1 MPLFALLTP
10 KGYNRV
16 LGDSLILKSNK
27 GLKSL
32 WVLFFLLLVGPNP
45 FVNAQTATFEIS
57 GAVEGFF
64 PTLLEPEGYMGIAF
78 TNTTDFEVSI
88 ELKAFDPH
96 GELITGRDILNPA
109 TLRVPPRGQTWA
121 SVGDVFGASILFADV
136 GKIFYQSNRAA
147 LATLFLIGD
156 EKNMLLD
163 GGTAGQTPLKTFVLP
178 SISREGK
185 EPFTTVHVF
194 NPSADSNLE
203 VELTLFDLTGRVV
216 ASRGVSIPP
225 QGTVVQNLAAL
236 FGIDPAMFSGGYI
249 RGSAGG
255 DGVVAFET
263 FGNKQSLNLL
273 SAQPLS
279 LSGRSYSIP
288 HFAVGGGFDTE
299 LNLIN
304 TDSSRSVT
312 LRVMALDD
320 QGNARLNPVQ
330 VSLGPLEQGI
340 FHLSSLFGISS
351 DELVVGSLRVDK
363 EEVLDSSLEPASVNG
378 SLRLKSSDG
387 RLSASLP
394 LLLPHDADAFYAHIA
409 QDLGFFTGV
418 AVLNPHGNPVEV
430 TVEAF
435 DQVGEPLGESTF
447 ALLGGGRKAKLLLEL
462 IPATAGQVGGYF
474 RVRGAREIVSFAL
487 FGDLASESISIIPS
501 Q

>member
-1 MPLFALLTP
+1 MI
-10 KGYNRV
+10 
-16 LGDSLILKSNK
+16 S
-27 GLKSL
+27 
-32 WVLFFLLLVGPNP
+32 FLLLVCPKP
-45 FVNAQTATFEIS
+45 FLNAQTASFEIS

-64 PTLLEPEGYMGIAF
+64 PTLLAPERYMGIAF

-88 ELKAFDPH
+88 ELKAFDLH
-96 GELITGRDILNPA
+96 GDLIVGRDILNPA
-109 TLRVPPRGQTWA
+109 TLRVSSRGQTWA
-121 SVGDVFGASILFADV
+121 SVGDVFGVGILSADLA
-136 GKIFYQSNRAA
+136 KISYQSNRAA

-156 EKNMLLD
+156 EKNTLLD
-163 GGTAGQTPLKTFVLP
+163 GGTAGEIPLKTFILP
-178 SISREGK
+178 NISREGDL
-185 EPFTTVHVF
+185 PFTTIHVF

-216 ASRGVSIPP
+216 ASRAVALSP
-225 QGTVVQNLAAL
+225 QGTVIQNLTAL
-236 FGIDPAMFSGGYI
+236 FEIDPATFSGGYI

-263 FGNKQSLNLL
+263 FGNEQSLNLL
-273 SAQPLS
+273 GAQPTPLHEQ
-279 LSGRSYSIP
+279 SYRIP

-304 TDSSRSVT
+304 TDSSRWVT
-312 LRVMALDD
+312 LRISALDD

-340 FHLSSLFGISS
+340 FNLSSLFGISS
-351 DELVVGSLRVDK
+351 DELAVGSLRIDL

-378 SLRLKSSDG
+378 SLRLRSSDG

-435 DQVGEPLGESTF
+435 DQVGDPLGESTF
-447 ALLGGGRKAKLLLEL
+447 TLPGGGRKAKLLLEL

>member
-1 MPLFALLTP
+1 
-10 KGYNRV
+10 
-16 LGDSLILKSNK
+16 
-27 GLKSL
+27 
-32 WVLFFLLLVGPNP
+32 
-45 FVNAQTATFEIS
+45 
-57 GAVEGFF
+57 
-64 PTLLEPEGYMGIAF
+64 MGIAF

-96 GELITGRDILNPA
+96 GDLITGRGILNPA
-109 TLRVPPRGQTWA
+109 TLRVSPRGQTWA
-121 SVGDVFGASILFADV
+121 SVGDVFGAGILSADL
-136 GKIFYQSNRAA
+136 GKISYQSNRAA

-156 EKNMLLD
+156 EKNTLLD
-163 GGTAGQTPLKTFVLP
+163 GGTAGQIPLKTFVLP
-178 SISREGK
+178 SIAREGE
-185 EPFTTVHVF
+185 EPFTTIHLF
-194 NPSADSNLE
+194 NPSVDSNLE

-216 ASRGVSIPP
+216 ASRGVALPP
-225 QGTVVQNLAAL
+225 QGTVVQDLSAL
-236 FGIDPAMFSGGYI
+236 FEVELGIFSGGYVE
-249 RGSAGG
+249 GSAG
-255 DGVVAFET
+255 DGSVVAFET
-263 FGNKQSLNLL
+263 FGNEQSLNLL
-273 SAQPLS
+273 GAQPTPLHEQ
-279 LSGRSYSIP
+279 SYRIP

-312 LRVMALDD
+312 LRVMALDE

-340 FHLSSLFGISS
+340 FNLSSLFGSSS
-351 DELVVGSLRVDK
+351 DEQIVGSLRIDV
-363 EEVLDSSLEPASVNG
+363 EEGLLDSSLEPASVNG

-418 AVLNPHGNPVEV
+418 AVLNPQGHPVEV

-435 DQVGEPLGESTF
+435 DQGGDQLGENTF
-447 ALLGGGRKAKLLLEL
+447 TLPGGGRKAKLLLEL

-474 RVRGAREIVSFAL
+474 RVRSQDRIVSFAL

>member
-1 MPLFALLTP
+1 M
-10 KGYNRV
+10 V
-16 LGDSLILKSNK
+16 LS
-27 GLKSL
+27 
-32 WVLFFLLLVGPNP
+32 FLLLVCPNP

-64 PTLLEPEGYMGIAF
+64 PTLLEPKGYMGIAF

-88 ELKAFDPH
+88 ELKAFDLH
-96 GELITGRDILNPA
+96 GDLITGSDILNPA
-109 TLRVPPRGQTWA
+109 TLRVPPRGQAWA
-121 SVGDVFGASILFADV
+121 SVGNVFGGSILSADLA
-136 GKIFYQSNRAA
+136 KISYLSNRAA
-147 LATLFLIGD
+147 LATLFFIGD

-163 GGTAGQTPLKTFVLP
+163 GGTAGQTPLKTFILP
-178 SISREGK
+178 SIFREGE
-185 EPFTTVHVF
+185 EPFTTVHLF

-203 VELTLFDLTGRVV
+203 VGLTLYDLAGKVLGSRRV
-216 ASRGVSIPP
+216 ALLP
-225 QGTVVQNLAAL
+225 QGAIVQDVTAL
-236 FGIDPAMFSGGYI
+236 FGMDPAMFSGGYI
-249 RGSAGG
+249 RGSVGG

-263 FGNKQSLNLL
+263 FGSEQSLNLL
-273 SAQPLS
+273 AAQSLS
-279 LSGRSYSIP
+279 LSERSYSIP

-299 LNLIN
+299 LNVIN

-312 LRVMALDD
+312 LRVSALDE

-340 FHLSSLFGISS
+340 FNLSTLFGISS
-351 DELVVGSLRVDK
+351 NEQIVGSLRIDL
-363 EEVLDSSLEPASVNG
+363 EEGLLDSSLEAASVNG
-378 SLRLKSSDG
+378 SLRLRSADG
-387 RLSASLP
+387 RMSASLP

-430 TVEAF
+430 TVQAF
-435 DQVGEPLGESTF
+435 DQVGDPLGESTF
-447 ALLGGGRKAKLLLEL
+447 TLPGGGRKAKLLLEL

>member
-1 MPLFALLTP
+1 M
-10 KGYNRV
+10 
-16 LGDSLILKSNK
+16 
-27 GLKSL
+27 
-32 WVLFFLLLVGPNP
+32 
-45 FVNAQTATFEIS
+45 NAQTATFEIS
-57 GAVEGFF
+57 GAVGGFS
-64 PTLLEPEGYMGIAF
+64 PTLLEPERYMGIAF

-96 GELITGRDILNPA
+96 GDLITGIDILNPA

-121 SVGDVFGASILFADV
+121 AVGDVFGSSILSAGL
-136 GKIFYQSNRAA
+136 GKISYQSNRAA

-156 EKNMLLD
+156 EKNTLLD

-178 SISREGK
+178 SISREGE

-194 NPSADSNLE
+194 NPSADSTLE
-203 VELTLFDLTGRVV
+203 VELTLYDLAGEVLGSERVTL
-216 ASRGVSIPP
+216 SP
-225 QGTVVQNLAAL
+225 QGTVIQDITTL
-236 FGIDPAMFSGGYI
+236 FGMDPAMFSGGYI

-263 FGNKQSLNLL
+263 FGNEQSLNLL
-273 SAQPLS
+273 STQPLFP
-279 LSGRSYSIP
+279 SGRSYSIP

-304 TDSSRSVT
+304 TDSSRGVT
-312 LRVMALDD
+312 LRIVVLDD

-330 VSLGPLEQGI
+330 VSLGPLEQGV
-340 FHLSSLFGISS
+340 FHLSSLLGISS
-351 DELVVGSLRVDK
+351 NEQIVGSLRIDL
-363 EEVLDSSLEPASVNG
+363 EEGFNSSREPASVNG

-394 LLLPHDADAFYAHIA
+394 LLLPRDADAFYAHIA

-418 AVLNPHGNPVEV
+418 AVLNPHRNPVEV
-430 TVEAF
+430 RVEAF
-435 DQVGEPLGESTF
+435 DQVGDQLGENTF
-447 ALLGGGRKAKLLLEL
+447 TLPGGGRKAKLLMEL